1 MAFNLKSITSTR
13 RPAAR
18 KGVLYGPGKI
28 GKSTTAASLENV
40 VGILTEDGCANID
53 AQAFDMCQS
62 LSDVYECIGTLLN
75 EDHPFQNVFLDS
87 IDWLEPLLYAHICQQ
102 HGWKDI
108 EAPGYGKGYI
118 AAAEE
123 WRTVLAGFDELRYVR
138 NMGVVLLA
146 HEQIKRFENPMT
158 ESYDHYTLKLH
169 QKATALIQEWA
180 DVIAFA
186 NYRTFTRKEDAGFN
200 KKETKAIGSG
210 ERLLYLE
217 ARPAFLAGN
226 RFGLPAEMPLNSESF
241 KILMTPTV
249 PMQF

>member
-1 MAFNLKSITSTR
+1 M
-13 RPAAR
+13 PHGR
-18 KGVLYGPGKI
+18 KVTLYGPGKI
-28 GKSTTAASLENV
+28 GKSTTAASYPGAI
-40 VGILTEDGCANID
+40 GILTEDGCNNID
-53 AQAFDMCQS
+53 SKAFPLCQS
-62 LSDVYECIGTLLN
+62 LGDVYQCIGALLS
-75 EDHPFQNVFLDS
+75 EEHDYQLVFVDS
-87 IDWLEPLLYAHICQQ
+87 LDWLEPLLYEHVCAKY
-102 HGWKDI
+102 GWKDI
-108 EAPGYGKGYI
+108 ESPGYGKGYI

-123 WRTVLAGFDELRYVR
+123 WRTVLAGLDELRNTR
-138 NMGVVLLA
+138 NMGIVLLA

-169 QKATALIQEWA
+169 QRSTALVQEWA

-226 RFGLPAEMPLNSESF
+226 RFGLPAELPLSAESF
-241 KILMTPTV
+241 EMIMTPTL
-249 PMQF
+249 PF